1 MSGPL
6 ARLRHLRRT
15 RTQLHRA
22 AEHLPDAIDALV
34 LTMHTGLTPHLAVR
48 SVAEHGIDDTARA
61 CAAVVAR
68 LERGDALADAL
79 HQLTATFGPRAAVVA
94 DAIGAADRYG
104 TPLAP
109 VLDRLALE
117 ARAER
122 RRLDDAAARKLA
134 VKLSFPLVGCT
145 LPAFVLLAIA
155 PAVLAAL
162 GSLGV

>member
-1 MSGPL
+1 MNGPL
-6 ARLRHLRRT
+6 DRVRRT
-15 RTQLHRA
+15 LRTRSESRRA
-22 AEHLPDAIDALV
+22 AQQLPDAIDALV
-34 LTMHTGLTPHLAVR
+34 LTMHAGLTPHLAVR
-48 SVAEHGIDDTARA
+48 SIAEHGIDHTAIA
-61 CAAVVAR
+61 CASVVGR

-79 HQLTATFGPRAAVVA
+79 HELTATFGPRAAVVA

-109 VLDRLALE
+109 VLDRLAHE

-122 RRLDDAAARKLA
+122 RRLDDAAARKLP